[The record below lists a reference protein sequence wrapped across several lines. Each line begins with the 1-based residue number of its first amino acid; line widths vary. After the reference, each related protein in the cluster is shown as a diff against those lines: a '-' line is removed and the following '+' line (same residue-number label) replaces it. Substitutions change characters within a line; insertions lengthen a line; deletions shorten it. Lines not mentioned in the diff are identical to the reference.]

1 MSKTARIFVMIAVVL
16 AALTLILFT
25 CSMAAC
31 GWDFSKLGTGGYIM
45 NTYEPNGAFDK
56 ISIRV
61 DTSKITFAP
70 SEDGSCK
77 ILCHE
82 KEKVKH
88 AVTVQDGVLVIE
100 TIDTRKWYDH
110 IGIFFD
116 YAQVT
121 VYLPQ
126 RTYASLRIDTDT
138 GDIRIPEVF
147 SFESVRIDADT
158 GNVTCFA
165 AVSGALEIE
174 LSTGDIHVASVAT
187 GVMDLATN
195 TGNIKVEGTAVGND
209 ADIET
214 DTGNVTLQNVVVAGS
229 LSVDTDTGNVKLEAS
244 DAGMLS
250 ISTDTG
256 NVSGTLLSDKVF
268 LTETSSGRVR
278 VPKTTT
284 GGTCEITTATGN
296 IDISIQE

>member
-1 MSKTARIFVMIAVVL
+1 M
-16 AALTLILFT
+16 
-25 CSMAAC
+25 
-31 GWDFSKLGTGGYIM
+31 
-45 NTYEPNGAFDK
+45 
-56 ISIRV
+56 
-61 DTSKITFAP
+61 
-70 SEDGSCK
+70 
-77 ILCHE
+77 
-82 KEKVKH
+82 
-88 AVTVQDGVLVIE
+88 
-100 TIDTRKWYDH
+100 
-110 IGIFFD
+110 
-116 YAQVT
+116 
-121 VYLPQ
+121 
-126 RTYASLRIDTDT
+126 
-138 GDIRIPEVF
+138 
-147 SFESVRIDADT
+147 
-158 GNVTCFA
+158 
-165 AVSGALEIE
+165 
-174 LSTGDIHVASVAT
+174 ASVAT